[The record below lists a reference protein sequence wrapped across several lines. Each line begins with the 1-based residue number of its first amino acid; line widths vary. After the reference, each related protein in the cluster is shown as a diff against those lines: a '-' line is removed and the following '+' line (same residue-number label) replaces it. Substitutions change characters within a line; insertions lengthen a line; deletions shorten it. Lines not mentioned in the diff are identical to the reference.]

1 MRSSSS
7 CLAVSRSEVRVGKL
21 VTEPF
26 SGEKYTSY
34 RAGRRV
40 GADDHSGLDIHIS
53 VSYKTL
59 LIVFAL
65 FTVAGR
71 TLNLVIDTFIVQ

>member
-7 CLAVSRSEVRVGKL
+7 YLAVSRSEVRVGKL

-26 SGEKYTSY
+26 TGEYTGY
-34 RAGRRV
+34 RAGRRK
-40 GADDHSGLDIHIS
+40 GADDHAGLDIHIS

-71 TLNLVIDTFIVQ
+71 TLNLVIDTFIVN